1 MPMFFEI
8 LVRID
13 GKEKWVDGRKVFK
26 YLLEDY
32 SKINYGGKKVD
43 PYNTRIKKFYSN
55 IPQELLETWKSAY
68 PNVDINAQVKKC
80 EAWLLCNTNKAKKD
94 FKRFTNNWL
103 SRAMENGGNIPVQVD
118 KQIDRQIKKR
128 NEYLKQ
134 AEVDS
139 APQDWV
145 KQLLKETKEKMGKK

>member
-1 MPMFFEI
+1 MSMFFEI

-13 GKEKWVDGRKVFK
+13 GQEKWVDGKKVFK

-32 SKINYGGKKVD
+32 SKVSYGGKVVD
-43 PYNTRIKKFYSN
+43 PYNTRIKKFYSK

-118 KQIDRQIKKR
+118 KKIDQQIKKQQ
-128 NEYLKQ
+128 EYIKQ
-134 AEVDS
+134 AEIDS

-145 KQLLKETKEKMGKK
+145 KKLLKETKENMGKK

>member
-32 SKINYGGKKVD
+32 SKISYGGKTVD

-55 IPQELLETWKSAY
+55 IPQELLETWKGAY
-68 PNVDINAQVKKC
+68 PNVDIAAQVKKC

-118 KQIDRQIKKR
+118 KHIDRQIKKR
-128 NEYLKQ
+128 NEYLKE

-145 KQLLKETKEKMGKK
+145 KELLKETKENMGKK

>member
-1 MPMFFEI
+1 MFFEI

-32 SKINYGGKKVD
+32 SKISYGGKTVD

-145 KQLLKETKEKMGKK
+145 KELLKETKEKMGKK

>member
-1 MPMFFEI
+1 MFFEI

-13 GKEKWVDGRKVFK
+13 GQEKWVDGRKVFK

-32 SKINYGGKKVD
+32 SKINYGGKTVD

-55 IPQELLETWKSAY
+55 IPQELLETWRKAY
-68 PNVDINAQVKKC
+68 PNVDIQENIKKC

-145 KQLLKETKEKMGKK
+145 KELLKETKEKMGKK

>member
-1 MPMFFEI
+1 MFFEI
-8 LVRID
+8 LVRVD

-32 SKINYGGKKVD
+32 SKISYGGKTVD

-55 IPQELLETWKSAY
+55 IPQELLETWKKAY
-68 PNVDINAQVKKC
+68 PNVDILEQTKRC
-80 EAWLLCNTNKAKKD
+80 ESWLLCNTNKAKKD

-103 SRAMENGGNIPVQVD
+103 SRAMDNGGSIPVQVD

-128 NEYLKQ
+128 NEYLKE

-145 KQLLKETKEKMGKK
+145 KELLKETKENMGKK

>member
-1 MPMFFEI
+1 MFFEI

-32 SKINYGGKKVD
+32 SKISYGGKVVD
-43 PYNTRIKKFYSN
+43 PYNTRIKKFYSK

-103 SRAMENGGNIPVQVD
+103 SRAMDNGGNIPVQVD
-118 KQIDRQIKKR
+118 KKIDQQIKKQQ
-128 NEYLKQ
+128 EYIKQ
-134 AEVDS
+134 AEIDS

-145 KQLLKETKEKMGKK
+145 KKLLKETKENMGKK

>member
-1 MPMFFEI
+1 MFFEI

-32 SKINYGGKKVD
+32 SKISYGGKTVD

-55 IPQELLETWKSAY
+55 IPQELLETWKKAY
-68 PNVDINAQVKKC
+68 PNCNIPEQLRKC

-118 KQIDRQIKKR
+118 KQIDQQIKKR

-134 AEVDS
+134 AEEDS

-145 KQLLKETKEKMGKK
+145 KELLKETKEKMGKK

>member
-8 LVRID
+8 LVRVN

-32 SKINYGGKKVD
+32 SKVSYGGKVAD

-55 IPQELLETWKSAY
+55 IPQELLETWKKAY
-68 PNVDINAQVKKC
+68 PNVDIQAQIKKC

-103 SRAMENGGNIPVQVD
+103 SKSMELGGSIPVQVD
-118 KQIDRQIKKR
+118 KQIDQQIKKR
-128 NEYLKQ
+128 NEYMKQ

-145 KQLLKETKEKMGKK
+145 KDLIQQTKQNMRKK

>member
-1 MPMFFEI
+1 MFFEI

-80 EAWLLCNTNKAKKD
+80 EAWL
-94 FKRFTNNWL
+94 
-103 SRAMENGGNIPVQVD
+103 
-118 KQIDRQIKKR
+118 KQIDQQIKKR

-145 KQLLKETKEKMGKK
+145 KELLKETKEKMGKK

>member
-1 MPMFFEI
+1 MFFEI
-8 LVRID
+8 LVRVD

-32 SKINYGGKKVD
+32 SKISYGGKTVD

>member
-1 MPMFFEI
+1 MFFEI

-32 SKINYGGKKVD
+32 SKISYGGKTVD

>member
-1 MPMFFEI
+1 MSMFFEI

-13 GKEKWVDGRKVFK
+13 GQEKWVDGKKVFK

-32 SKINYGGKKVD
+32 SKVSYGGKVVD

-118 KQIDRQIKKR
+118 KKIDQQIKKQQ
-128 NEYLKQ
+128 EYIKQ
-134 AEVDS
+134 AEIDS

-145 KQLLKETKEKMGKK
+145 KKLLKETKENMGKK